1 MLIEDKFIPTFSS
14 FGWDIE
20 EEKFA
25 KVRKVLADLRHN
37 RANKSIPIFS
47 IIDSVDDLD
56 EIIDNSEFFTNA
68 EDKTEEFI
76 LIGTGGS
83 SLGAEAFIEAIETD
97 KKYNFHVLDD
107 INSSELIIL

>member
-1 MLIEDKFIPTFSS
+1 MPPAKLFIRNGRCPT
-14 FGWDIE
+14 
-20 EEKFA
+20 
-25 KVRKVLADLRHN
+25 
-37 RANKSIPIFS
+37 IPIFS

-56 EIIDNSEFFTNA
+56 EIIDNTKFFTNA

-83 SLGAEAFIEAIETD
+83 SLGAEAFIEAMETD

-107 INSSELIIL
+107 INSSALTILLKKINYIVVIP